1 MAKGRRWVTAI
12 VTATAA
18 ALGMAVAVAPASA
31 DQTDGVTT
39 TAAVPRFDHVVL
51 IMMENRGY
59 SSIIGSSHAPYLNSL
74 AKQYAL
80 FTKSFA
86 LTHPSEP
93 NYIALL
99 SGSTQGVKDDSCP
112 HTFAA
117 DNLAH
122 QLAASGKS
130 FVGYS
135 ESLPKAGYTGCT
147 KGDYARK
154 HSPWVNFSDV
164 PAAANQPYT
173 SFPTDFSKL
182 PTLAWVTPN
191 LQDDMHDGS
200 IQQGDAWL
208 KKNID
213 GYVQWAR
220 THNSLLIITWDEDED
235 DGGNNSIPTI
245 FAGARV
251 RTGQFAE
258 KINHYT
264 VLRTLED
271 AYGLAA
277 LGSAAKATAITDVW
291 SGSAS

>member
-1 MAKGRRWVTAI
+1 MANGRRWVTAI
-12 VTATAA
+12 VAATAA
-18 ALGMAVAVAPASA
+18 ALGMVVSVTPASA
-31 DQTDGVTT
+31 GQPAGHAK
-39 TAAVPRFDHVVL
+39 AAVPSFDHVVL
-51 IMMENRGY
+51 IMMENRGFN
-59 SSIIGSSHAPYLNSL
+59 SIIGSSHAPYLNSL

-122 QLAASGKS
+122 QLAASGRS

-135 ESLPKAGYTGCT
+135 ESLPKAGYTGCD

-154 HSPWVNFSDV
+154 HNPWVNFSDI

-213 GYVQWAR
+213 GYVQWAK

-235 DGGNNSIPTI
+235 NGGNNGIPTI

-251 RTGQFAE
+251 KTGQFTE
-258 KINHYT
+258 KINHYS

-277 LGSAAKATAITDVW
+277 LGSAAKATAVTDVW